1 MSIWHSVDAHGS
13 KDEVRAINDITK
25 VNDLRGEGQ
34 ETAWLDVAF
43 NMSYHPLL
51 RLLVHDD
58 PTNEEMCVL
67 LTPARARLLARRLL
81 AAAEESDRN
90 HGGRA

>member
-1 MSIWHSVDAHGS
+1 MSIWTSVGAHRE
-13 KDEVRAINDITK
+13 KDEVRAINDMTMD
-25 VNDLRGEGQ
+25 NDLRGEGE
-34 ETAWLDVAF
+34 ETAWVDVAF

-58 PTNEEMCVL
+58 PTDQEMCVL
-67 LTPARARLLARRLL
+67 LTPPRARLLARRLL
-81 AAAEESDRN
+81 VAAEESDRN